1 MITEYSET
9 VQKSY
14 SKLSAHL
21 CASPN
26 ILFAQYS
33 PIYAFYPGGTV
44 NGRHLLF
51 EHLSIEV
58 SMAAV
63 GMTMFPFD
71 SPWWQLCLLT
81 SSLS

>member
-44 NGRHLLF
+44 NCRHLLF

-58 SMAAV
+58 DMAAV
-63 GMTMFPFD
+63 GMTTFPFD